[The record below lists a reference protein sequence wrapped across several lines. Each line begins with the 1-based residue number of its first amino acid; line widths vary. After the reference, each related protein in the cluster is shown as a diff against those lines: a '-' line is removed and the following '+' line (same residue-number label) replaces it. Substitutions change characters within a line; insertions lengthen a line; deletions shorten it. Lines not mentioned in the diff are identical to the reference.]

1 MIQCKLTGRCKITAA
16 IEISGRMLKKEE
28 GFRAKPYLCSEG
40 FPTWG
45 YGEKI
50 GDKYEALP
58 NITTTEPEAYKKML
72 ATVTGNE
79 KTILNNPDLYRCYFH
94 LNDARKAVMLS
105 IAYQIGIYGVLKFK
119 KMLGALER
127 ADYSAAADEMLNSL
141 AARQTPARWK
151 RNAEQMR
158 SGELNAYYQS

>member
-1 MIQCKLTGRCKITAA
+1 MTAA

-40 FPTWG
+40 FPTIG

-72 ATVTGNE
+72 ATVTANE

-105 IAYQIGIYGVLKFK
+105 ITYQIGIYGILKFK

>member
-1 MIQCKLTGRCKITAA
+1 MTAA

-40 FPTWG
+40 YPTIG

-58 NITTTEPEAYKKML
+58 NIETTEPEAYKKML
-72 ATVTGNE
+72 SMNEVNE
-79 KTILNNPDLYRCYFH
+79 KTLLNNPDLYRCYFH
-94 LNDARKAVMLS
+94 MNNERKAVMLS
-105 IAYQIGIYGVLKFK
+105 IAYQIGIYGLMKFK

-127 ADYSAAADEMLNSL
+127 ADYNTAADEMLNSL
-141 AARQTPARWK
+141 AARQTPKRWL

-158 SGELNAYYQS
+158 SGELHAFYKS

>member
-1 MIQCKLTGRCKITAA
+1 MTAA

-40 FPTWG
+40 FPTIG

-72 ATVTGNE
+72 VMNTANE
-79 KTILNNPDLYRCYFH
+79 KTLLNNPDLYRCYFH
-94 LNDARKAVMLS
+94 LNDNRKAVMLS
-105 IAYQIGIYGVLKFK
+105 IVYQIGIYGLLKFK
-119 KMLGALER
+119 KLLAALET
-127 ADYSAAADEMLNSL
+127 ASYDKAADEMLNSL
-141 AARQTPARWK
+141 AARQTPKRWL

-158 SGELNAYYQS
+158 SGELHAYYKS

>member
-1 MIQCKLTGRCKITAA
+1 MTAA

-28 GFRAKPYLCSEG
+28 GFRAKPYYCSENY
-40 FPTWG
+40 PTIG

-50 GDKYEALP
+50 GDKYEPLP

-72 ATVTGNE
+72 AMNEVNE
-79 KTILNNPDLYRCYFH
+79 KTYLNNPDLYRCYFH
-94 LNDARKAVMLS
+94 MSDSRKAVMLS

-119 KMLGALER
+119 KMRAALEK
-127 ADYSAAADEMLNSL
+127 ANYSDAADEMLNSL
-141 AARQTPARWK
+141 AARQTPNRWK

-158 SGELNAYYQS
+158 SGELNAFYKS

>member
-1 MIQCKLTGRCKITAA
+1 MTAA

-40 FPTWG
+40 FPTIG

-72 ATVTGNE
+72 VMNTANE
-79 KTILNNPDLYRCYFH
+79 KTLLNNPDLYRCYFH
-94 LNDARKAVMLS
+94 LNDNRKAVMLS
-105 IAYQIGIYGVLKFK
+105 IVYQIGIYGLLKFK
-119 KMLGALER
+119 KLLAALET
-127 ADYSAAADEMLNSL
+127 ASYDKTADEMLNSL
-141 AARQTPARWK
+141 AARQTPKRWL

-158 SGELNAYYQS
+158 SGELHAYYKS

>member
-1 MIQCKLTGRCKITAA
+1 MTAA

-28 GFRAKPYLCSEG
+28 GFRAKAYYCSEN
-40 FPTWG
+40 FPTIG

-50 GDKYEALP
+50 GDKYEPLP
-58 NITTTEPEAYKKML
+58 GIETTEPLAYRKMIGM
-72 ATVTGNE
+72 VEVNE
-79 KTILNNPDLYRCYFH
+79 KKLLNNPDLYRCYFH

-105 IAYQIGIYGVLKFK
+105 IVYQIGIYGLLKFK
-119 KMLGALER
+119 KLLSALEV
-127 ADYSAAADEMLNSL
+127 ASYGKAADEMLNSL

-158 SGELNAYYQS
+158 SGVLNEFYQC

>member
-1 MIQCKLTGRCKITAA
+1 MTAA

-28 GFRAKPYLCSEG
+28 GFKAKPYLCSEG
-40 FPTWG
+40 FPTIG

-58 NITTTEPEAYKKML
+58 NIETTEPVAYKKMISMNE
-72 ATVTGNE
+72 VNE
-79 KTILNNPDLYRCYFH
+79 KTLLNNPDLYRCYFH

-105 IAYQIGIYGVLKFK
+105 IVYQIGIYGLLKFK
-119 KMLGALER
+119 KLLAALET
-127 ADYSAAADEMLNSL
+127 ASYGKAADEMFNSL

-158 SGELNAYYQS
+158 TGELHAYYKS

>member
-1 MIQCKLTGRCKITAA
+1 MTTAIDIAVKI
-16 IEISGRMLKKEE
+16 LKKEE
-28 GFRAKPYLCSEG
+28 GFRTEPYLCSEG
-40 FPTWG
+40 YPTYG
-45 YGEKI
+45 YGVKI
-50 GDKYEALP
+50 GEKYEPLP
-58 NITTTEPEAYKKML
+58 KITITEPEAAKKL
-72 ATVTGNE
+72 IGITEANE
-79 KTILNNPDLYRCYFH
+79 KTCLNNPDLYRCYFH

-105 IAYQIGIYGVLKFK
+105 IAYQIGIYGILKFK

>member
-1 MIQCKLTGRCKITAA
+1 MTAA

-40 FPTWG
+40 FPTIG
-45 YGEKI
+45 YGVKI
-50 GDKYEALP
+50 GEKYEPLP
-58 NITTTEPEAYKKML
+58 KITITEPEAAKKL
-72 ATVTGNE
+72 IGITEANE
-79 KTILNNPDLYRCYFH
+79 KTCLNNPDLYRCYFH

-105 IAYQIGIYGVLKFK
+105 IAYQIGIYGILKFK

-127 ADYSAAADEMLNSL
+127 ADYSAAADEMLSSL

>member
-1 MIQCKLTGRCKITAA
+1 MTAA

-40 FPTWG
+40 FPTIG

-72 ATVTGNE
+72 ATVTANE

-105 IAYQIGIYGVLKFK
+105 IAYQIGIYGILKFK

>member
-1 MIQCKLTGRCKITAA
+1 MTAA

-40 FPTWG
+40 FPTIG

-72 ATVTGNE
+72 VMNTANE
-79 KTILNNPDLYRCYFH
+79 KTLLNNPDLYRCYFH
-94 LNDARKAVMLS
+94 LNDNRKAVMVIILPWPTVP
-105 IAYQIGIYGVLKFK
+105 IKLMPGPTGI
-119 KMLGALER
+119 
-127 ADYSAAADEMLNSL
+127 
-141 AARQTPARWK
+141 
-151 RNAEQMR
+151 
-158 SGELNAYYQS
+158 

>member
-1 MIQCKLTGRCKITAA
+1 MTAA

-40 FPTWG
+40 FPTIG

-58 NITTTEPEAYKKML
+58 KITTTEPEAFKKML
-72 ATVTGNE
+72 AMNTVNE
-79 KTILNNPDLYRCYFH
+79 KTFLNNPDIYRCYFH
-94 LNDARKAVMLS
+94 LNDNRKAVMLS
-105 IAYQIGIYGVLKFK
+105 IVYQIGIYGLLKFK
-119 KMLGALER
+119 KLLAALEK
-127 ADYSAAADEMLNSL
+127 ADYSTAADEMLNSL

-158 SGELNAYYQS
+158 SGELHAFYKS

>member
-1 MIQCKLTGRCKITAA
+1 MTAA

-40 FPTWG
+40 YPTIG
-45 YGEKI
+45 YGQKI
-50 GDKYEALP
+50 GEKYEPLP
-58 NITTTEPEAYKKML
+58 DMTISGEEAYKKML
-72 ATVTGNE
+72 AMNEVNE
-79 KTILNNPDLYRCYFH
+79 KTFLNNPDLYRCYFH

-127 ADYSAAADEMLNSL
+127 ADYSGAADEMLNSL

-158 SGELNAYYQS
+158 TGELNAYYQS

>member
-1 MIQCKLTGRCKITAA
+1 MTAA

-40 FPTWG
+40 FPTIG

-50 GDKYEALP
+50 GDKYEVLP

-72 ATVTGNE
+72 ATITANE
-79 KTILNNPDLYRCYFH
+79 KTMLNNPDLYRCYFH

-105 IAYQIGIYGVLKFK
+105 IAYQIGIYGALKFK

-158 SGELNAYYQS
+158 SGELNAFYQS

>member
-1 MIQCKLTGRCKITAA
+1 MTAA

-28 GFRAKPYLCSEG
+28 GFRAKPYFCSEN
-40 FPTWG
+40 FPTIG

-50 GDKYEALP
+50 GDKYEKLP
-58 NITTTEPEAYKKML
+58 DIETTEPEAYKKML
-72 ATVTGNE
+72 AMSEVNE
-79 KTILNNPDLYRCYFH
+79 KTFLNNPDIYRCYFH
-94 LNDARKAVMLS
+94 LNNNRKAVMLS

-119 KMLGALER
+119 KMLAALER

-158 SGELNAYYQS
+158 TGELNVFYKS

>member
-1 MIQCKLTGRCKITAA
+1 MTAA

-28 GFRAKPYLCSEG
+28 GCRAKPYLCSEG
-40 FPTWG
+40 FPTIG

-50 GDKYEALP
+50 GEKYEPLP

-72 ATVTGNE
+72 ATITANE

-94 LNDARKAVMLS
+94 LNDARKAVMRS
-105 IAYQIGIYGVLKFK
+105 IAYQIGIYGILKFK

-141 AARQTPARWK
+141 AARQWLVRLLRPILCLPY
-151 RNAEQMR
+151 
-158 SGELNAYYQS
+158 G